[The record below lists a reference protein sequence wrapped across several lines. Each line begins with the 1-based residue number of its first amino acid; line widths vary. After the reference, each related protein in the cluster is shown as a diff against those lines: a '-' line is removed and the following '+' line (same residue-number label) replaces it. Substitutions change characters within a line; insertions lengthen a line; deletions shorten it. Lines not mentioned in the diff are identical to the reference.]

1 MIYSVLF
8 QTHETSANTI
18 IGSLSQRQP
27 GKIKNIHVII
37 VMNTSDNVIG
47 AYCNVSLQCIKNQ
60 FKKIALRYANIYMGI
75 MLQIEGTY

>member
-18 IGSLSQRQP
+18 IGSLSQKQP

-47 AYCNVSLQCIKNQ
+47 AYCNVQCIKNQ
-60 FKKIALRYANIYMGI
+60 LKKSHYA
-75 MLQIEGTY
+75 MLTYTWG